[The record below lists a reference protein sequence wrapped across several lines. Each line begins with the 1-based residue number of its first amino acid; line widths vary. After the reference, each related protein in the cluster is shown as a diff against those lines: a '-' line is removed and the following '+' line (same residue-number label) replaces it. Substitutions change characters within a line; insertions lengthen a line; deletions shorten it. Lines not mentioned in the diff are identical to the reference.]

1 METKIKSLNT
11 VSRILKKLR
20 SQGKRIVFTNG
31 CFDIIH
37 AGHIKYLSKAKSLG
51 DVLVVGINSDASV
64 RALKGKGR
72 PVNNERDR
80 STILSSLFF
89 VDYVVIFK
97 DATPEKLIKR
107 LSPDI
112 LVKGGD
118 WKIKDIVGGEYV
130 KERGGRVVRIPFV
143 KEKSTTSIMH
153 KISKL

>member
-1 METKIKSLNT
+1 METKIISPVT
-11 VSRILKKLR
+11 ASRILKKLH

-51 DVLVVGINSDASV
+51 DVLVVGINSDTSV
-64 RALKGKGR
+64 RALKGRLR

-80 STILSSLFF
+80 STILSSLYF

-97 DATPEKLIKR
+97 DATPERLIKR

-118 WKIKDIVGGEYV
+118 WKIKDIVGSRHV
-130 KERGGRVVRIPFV
+130 RERGGKVVRIPFV
-143 KEKSTTSIMH
+143 KGKSTTSIIH